1 MKKRKERIRI
11 TYLRRQ
17 ILLRKSH
24 CSDGVKG
31 QAAIRQASF
40 LDYKYIPDG
49 DDPPSLSSCIFKS
62 GHSLFDLW
70 QPEGRT

>member
-1 MKKRKERIRI
+1 MG
-11 TYLRRQ
+11 L
-17 ILLRKSH
+17 
-24 CSDGVKG
+24 KG

-40 LDYKYIPDG
+40 LDCKYIPDG
-49 DDPPSLSSCIFKS
+49 DDPPPLSSCIFKS